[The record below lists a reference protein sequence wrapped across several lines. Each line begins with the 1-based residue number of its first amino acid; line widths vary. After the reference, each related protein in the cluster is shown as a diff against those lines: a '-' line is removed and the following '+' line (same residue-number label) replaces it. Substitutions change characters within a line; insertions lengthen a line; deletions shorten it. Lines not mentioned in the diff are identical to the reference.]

1 MLDNATTMAS
11 LELFVSP
18 VRFNA
23 AAEAVAQQLGQ
34 ALGVEGFEGLRP

>member
-1 MLDNATTMAS
+1 MLENATRMAS

-23 AAEAVAQQLGQ
+23 AAEAVAQQMGE
-34 ALGVEGFEGLRP
+34 AK